1 VVRKRK
7 TAEPPSGALRVV
19 LRAPV
24 LLYRLGLGRVLGRR
38 FLLLEH
44 VGRKT
49 GSLRRTVLEVVEH
62 DVARDVYYVAVGFGP
77 RSDWYRNLVKTPECL
92 IIVGSSRSARRARTV
107 SPAEGA
113 DLMAGYAGH
122 HPKAARALMRLMGFE
137 VDGSE
142 ADYRQVAALGL
153 RFVGLEPR

>member
-1 VVRKRK
+1 MIQAALASAAGGVDCGRWLASAKQRNPRRVR
-7 TAEPPSGALRVV
+7 
-19 LRAPV
+19 
-24 LLYRLGLGRVLGRR
+24 
-38 FLLLEH
+38 
-44 VGRKT
+44 
-49 GSLRRTVLEVVEH
+49 
-62 DVARDVYYVAVGFGP
+62 FGP

-142 ADYRQVAALGL
+142 ADYRHVAALGL